1 MKKSIQRTLCFVRK
15 AALTAI
21 VCFAIFFASVSCA
34 SLPKGGRSTREQTEN
49 ADGAPESVQHEN
61 AASERESNGD
71 ADTSGEHTAPDTE
84 TMAAPDR
91 MTEERTSN
99 TENLSERVGGELPEK
114 SEEAMRGSSA
124 IDEPR
129 VREEVSENG
138 GAAFA
143 VPNEALSARER
154 EDAAR
159 ENESAPNAGGQA
171 EPSGESAAQRAS
183 GSTGEA
189 DRHGQSDTPTQSGA
203 SAAGAQTPTGTN
215 ARSGGEAQSDANAAQ
230 KGAKTTNASDET
242 SRSAEDARGA
252 EAAQKTKGG
261 TSEKTINPAKSAAD
275 ARSAKDKD
283 VGVADKSAKDSEA
296 LRKAADPIVGAKK
309 EIAAPVVPSRS
320 VHVAKNQYLDV
331 VYPGGGWIYL
341 GETDGT
347 KLFSF
352 FGKRIGDADT
362 VFTLRAKNAGKA
374 ILHFYKNDIL
384 TGNAID
390 DYLEAIVD
398 DRTGSAADRITAPSY
413 ADIIP
418 PRPASSGSASE
429 TQKGNGEGDASEMAQ
444 NAAGHF
450 ADARD
455 AGSEL
460 SGGTAD
466 FANGR
471 SGENASADENNAALF
486 QNATKQTK
494 ALSTNVLGADDYAL
508 GEEGLLEK
516 AKSAY
521 DEKNYA
527 RALALLDLFF
537 ARATSRIDEG
547 LYLKGQTLEAKSA
560 QQNIKGAIGAYD
572 ELLQKWPESKQW
584 QAARR
589 RSIYLKRMYVD
600 IR

>member
-71 ADTSGEHTAPDTE
+71 ADTSDEHTAPDTE

-91 MTEERTSN
+91 MTEERASN
-99 TENLSERVGGELPEK
+99 TENLAERVGGELPEK

-215 ARSGGEAQSDANAAQ
+215 ARSGGEARSTANAANAAGEMPRRAQ
-230 KGAKTTNASDET
+230 RASGSASEVNRRGQRSDTPSAQAAKVIPSDAAASGTEDLRSGADS
-242 SRSAEDARGA
+242 GA
-252 EAAQKTKGG
+252 
-261 TSEKTINPAKSAAD
+261 
-275 ARSAKDKD
+275 
-283 VGVADKSAKDSEA
+283 VADTEDMP
-296 LRKAADPIVGAKK
+296 L
-309 EIAAPVVPSRS
+309 PSRS

-413 ADIIP
+413 ADIVP

-471 SGENASADENNAALF
+471 SGENASARENNAALS